1 MSYDIRL
8 VKLISGDMVVA
19 KFNEDAKILE
29 DPATIQA
36 MPTQQGTQMV
46 LLPFGYPFD
55 QEMHGEISMEH
66 ILFEYKTCP
75 EELKTKYIEAVTN
88 INVYDNLTRTTRHD
102 KALTPFNALKRIMDD
117 EGLVDKSI
125 LKKFVEMLSRA
136 EIV

>member
-8 VKLISGDMVVA
+8 VKLISGDMIVG
-19 KFNEDAKILE
+19 KFVEEENKIE

-55 QEMHGEISMEH
+55 QEMHGEISMDH
-66 ILFEYKTCP
+66 IMFEYKACP

-88 INVYDNLTRTTRHD
+88 ISMSSGGLDLSGGGNPAGGAGDGGGLNL
-102 KALTPFNALKRIMDD
+102 
-117 EGLVDKSI
+117 V
-125 LKKFVEMLSRA
+125 
-136 EIV
+136 

>member
-88 INVYDNLTRTTRHD
+88 ISMSSGGLDLSGGAGPDGLGGGGGGLNL
-102 KALTPFNALKRIMDD
+102 
-117 EGLVDKSI
+117 V
-125 LKKFVEMLSRA
+125 
-136 EIV
+136 

>member
-8 VKLISGDMVVA
+8 VKLISGDMVVG
-19 KFNEDAKILE
+19 KFSEDGKRIE
-29 DPATIQA
+29 DPAAIQT

-55 QEMHGEISMEH
+55 QEMHGEISAEH

-88 INVYDNLTRTTRHD
+88 ITLSSG
-102 KALTPFNALKRIMDD
+102 
-117 EGLVDKSI
+117 GLD
-125 LKKFVEMLSRA
+125 LSA
-136 EIV
+136 GGGGLDLG

>member
-8 VKLISGDMVVA
+8 VKLISGDMIVG
-19 KFNEDAKILE
+19 KFNEADNKIE

-55 QEMHGEISMEH
+55 QEMHGEISMDH

-75 EELKTKYIEAVTN
+75 EELKTKYIEAATN
-88 INVYDNLTRTTRHD
+88 ISMSSGGLDLSGGGAGGAGGGGLNL
-102 KALTPFNALKRIMDD
+102 
-117 EGLVDKSI
+117 V
-125 LKKFVEMLSRA
+125 
-136 EIV
+136 

>member
-8 VKLISGDMVVA
+8 VKLISGDMVVG
-19 KFNEDAKILE
+19 KFNEDEKKIE

-55 QEMHGEISMEH
+55 QEMHGEISMEN
-66 ILFEYKTCP
+66 ILFEYKACP

-88 INVYDNLTRTTRHD
+88 ISMSSGGLDLSGGAGPDGVGGGSDGGGLNL
-102 KALTPFNALKRIMDD
+102 
-117 EGLVDKSI
+117 V
-125 LKKFVEMLSRA
+125 
-136 EIV
+136 